1 MWKVNIDAKKKSKE
15 SIHSAHTYFDLKFTS
30 CFYVS
35 GPVMGFLDSGM
46 VVVLFITMV
55 LLLVTG
61 LLLFYDFKVDNLSF
75 VSFFLN
81 KIGLC
86 CVLYMCAIA
95 PLHCMKNKL

>member
-1 MWKVNIDAKKKSKE
+1 
-15 SIHSAHTYFDLKFTS
+15 
-30 CFYVS
+30 
-35 GPVMGFLDSGM
+35 MGFLDSGM

-75 VSFFLN
+75 VSFFFN

-86 CVLYMCAIA
+86 YVLYICAII

>member
-1 MWKVNIDAKKKSKE
+1 
-15 SIHSAHTYFDLKFTS
+15 
-30 CFYVS
+30 
-35 GPVMGFLDSGM
+35 MGFLDSGM

-75 VSFFLN
+75 VSFSFN
-81 KIGLC
+81 KTLGLC
-86 CVLYMCAIA
+86 CVLYICAIA

>member
-1 MWKVNIDAKKKSKE
+1 MWKVNVDAKKLKK

-30 CFYVS
+30 CLYVS
-35 GPVMGFLDSGM
+35 GAEMGFLDSGM

-75 VSFFLN
+75 VSFSLI
-81 KIGLC
+81 KLI
-86 CVLYMCAIA
+86 CVVFCTFVQ
-95 PLHCMKNKL
+95 